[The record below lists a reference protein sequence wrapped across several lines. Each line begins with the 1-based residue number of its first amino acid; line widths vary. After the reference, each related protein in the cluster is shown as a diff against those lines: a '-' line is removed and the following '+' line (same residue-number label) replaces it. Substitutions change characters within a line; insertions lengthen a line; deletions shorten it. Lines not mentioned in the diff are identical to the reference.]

1 MEPSTLTPQQ
11 AIIFGVLI
19 NAGVGLVIGLIPLIL
34 GFVKRNVK
42 YGVYGF
48 LASIVGGALLGI
60 LLSIP
65 AAIIFS
71 VMIFRKAKQPTDV
84 VVINQEPIDVSVSN
98 DRND

>member
-1 MEPSTLTPQQ
+1 MDPNTLTPQQ

-19 NAGVGLVIGLIPLIL
+19 NAGVGFVLGLVPLVL

-48 LASIVGGALLGI
+48 LASIFGGALLGI

-65 AAIIFS
+65 ATVIFS
-71 VMIFRKAKQPTDV
+71 WLIARGPKVTASSTDASSD
-84 VVINQEPIDVSVSN
+84 Q
-98 DRND
+98 